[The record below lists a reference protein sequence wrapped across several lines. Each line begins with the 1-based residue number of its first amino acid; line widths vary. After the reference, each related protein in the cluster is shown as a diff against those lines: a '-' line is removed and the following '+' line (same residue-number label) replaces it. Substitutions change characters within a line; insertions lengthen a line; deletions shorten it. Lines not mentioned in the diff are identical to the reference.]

1 VREAARLRLA
11 CLVTPALQ
19 GLHDIIRDKK
29 HPQRLAAIKEV
40 LERNDLHAFGVEP
53 KAAFSPAHEVNVN
66 TQVNVLPEVYLAS
79 MSDQDLETYRKL
91 LEELREL
98 LPQDEPKRIGSVSR

>member
-1 VREAARLRLA
+1 MPYQIAGIDVHKKILRTVCTAHGGRAPQVREAARLRLA

-19 GLHDIIRDKK
+19 GLHDIIKNKK

-53 KAAFSPAHEVNVN
+53 KAAFSPAVATNN
-66 TQVNVLPEVYLAS
+66 
-79 MSDQDLETYRKL
+79 
-91 LEELREL
+91 
-98 LPQDEPKRIGSVSR
+98 